1 MASVRQRMRAH
12 GLWLPRWWLGLPGA
26 IVAATLV
33 LGGASLLPLSSV
45 VGSSAAR
52 GEVERL
58 RRERMELEAQ
68 VQALE
73 AQVAYLASLQRI
85 EKEAKER
92 LGMVPPEEVIYLEV
106 DVPAPPSPEVPP
118 QLVPRVEE
126 RGAGRPWWHRLLEL
140 PLIR

>member
-1 MASVRQRMRAH
+1 MASVRQRARAQVP
-12 GLWLPRWWLGLPGA
+12 WLPRWWLGVPGA

-45 VGSSAAR
+45 VGSSSAR

-58 RRERMELEAQ
+58 RKEKTELEAQ
-68 VQALE
+68 VQELE

-92 LGMVPPEEVIYLEV
+92 LGMVSPEEVIYLEV

-118 QLVPRVEE
+118 QLAPRVEE
-126 RGAGRPWWHRLLEL
+126 KGSGRPWWHRILEL